1 MRARGERKETAAQF
15 TRIQAAGGST
25 WYQCGR
31 TVFGIAGL
39 RQEESL
45 TAEETWQIEAGSYLF
60 LGENL
65 KAEESGQFFADAM
78 RLIKS
83 CGGRLLFGWI
93 CNPSAPLG
101 QWQYQLLLWER
112 GGEDAHSFLTG
123 REFDWQ
129 RYALFLPGGSRLVL
143 EDEAALRLKMGEKR
157 HWLRTPGLT
166 LGGEGEPRLWL
177 TGENAG
183 VWEIDFVLPEQE
195 EVFAQIDAGVRYYS
209 MSEGQPYSATAALFY
224 PEQEIHLRGQ
234 LDFAKAPEEGM
245 RFFFDE
251 SASFEFPCEIPT
263 LYGRKVYARMQFP
276 AGGAAVKSREE
287 ERPGLIFA
295 RGIRWFT
302 SEAGKP
308 GAACEYYLTYTG
320 KFKLR
325 MEETDAAN
333 DDRILCGRMGTEYLA
348 CGDDGFLTL
357 RFYPGNP
364 AYCGMAGGESGL
376 CGMAGGE
383 SGSCGMADGESGLD
397 GPAEGKTG
405 LTGLATTAWISFG
418 AEEQTVD
425 YYSTAA
431 QTALYAVQEKTSEFL
446 DYLELPVAQLQ
457 GERAVPFLPV
467 KRLAEKT
474 VNEELLL
481 GMELSGV
488 LPTRAKILLNRENAI
503 AGSRSGEQTA
513 ATPQG
518 FLVGV
523 TGNAW
528 NWIKIA
534 SNAEGGSPDSV
545 FAGIS
550 EELRMK
556 FHDSRLF
563 LAMADAAAIGA
574 QLQQWKLDFAVG
586 DWRFLVD
593 EEHFRSGREDQSNTA
608 IIFKYAKDKSID
620 ELMQETNFE
629 GEAVAGNIRQIYQS
643 AAAHVYDRDGN
654 VLADYRNFYEMTH
667 DRAFSGVLVLN
678 CPLSVSQMPEELKLL
693 LAGLK
698 EDALYAHHMGV
709 HANDLTVK
717 DGVPVMKRSS
727 YFGLVD
733 YQDNGVLV
741 NENTDSKDYDFLTK
755 RVLLEIR
762 NSVIV
767 KFAAEAEVLINRL
780 FDARAEAVT
789 GEAGNC
795 LVLDG
800 SYQNCGGV
808 GQYVFAL
815 RQNTVFALR
824 GSMLE
829 NVEITAVRMKA
840 GETDG
845 MLTGSFGLTGKLRFW
860 RNAACDI
867 LAYGSCPDTG
877 EDGYLAF
884 DNLAIDMSIKQ
895 AGTGAKHF
903 TVRYETL
910 TLDETQSIL
919 RRGSMP
925 TCLPAHPQ
933 ALMRYNLSEG
943 APKAFGYRS
952 ITCPVE
958 QGEIKSQWYG
968 LSFVIPLGSLG
979 GNSAVAALELKLLC
993 AWGMPEE
1000 GKEEPPVFV
1009 GILLPGLG
1017 ADGIT
1022 LSLQGILK
1030 LDFKSVELLVYHT
1043 EEKTDYQLC
1052 FRNFTLSALGMSF
1065 PPGKNNIYLFGE
1077 DGSRLGWYA
1086 AYQKEGKNGDDKR
1099 KSDDFRSRTGD
1110 GQSDRGV

>member
-1 MRARGERKETAAQF
+1 MRAWDERKETAAQF
-15 TRIQAAGGST
+15 TRTQAAGGFT

-45 TAEETWQIEAGSYLF
+45 TAEETWRIEAGSYLF

-65 KAEESGQFFADAM
+65 KTEESGQFFADAI

-101 QWQYQLLLWER
+101 QWQYQLLLRER

-143 EDEAALRLKMGEKR
+143 EGEAAVRLKMGEKR

-166 LGGEGEPRLWL
+166 LGGEGEPRLWI

-183 VWEIDFVLPEQE
+183 IWEIDFVLPEQE
-195 EVFAQIDAGVRYYS
+195 DVFAQIDAGVRYYS

-224 PEQEIHLRGQ
+224 PEQEIRLRGR

-245 RFFFDE
+245 RFLFDE

-263 LYGRKVYARMQFP
+263 LYGRRVYARMQFP
-276 AGGAAVKSREE
+276 AGGAAAKNREE

-302 SEAGKP
+302 SEEEKP

-320 KFKLR
+320 KFRLR

-348 CGDDGFLTL
+348 CGDDGFLPL
-357 RFYPGNP
+357 RFYPDNP
-364 AYCGMAGGESGL
+364 AYCGMADEECGQS
-376 CGMAGGE
+376 GMAEGKN
-383 SGSCGMADGESGLD
+383 GLD
-397 GPAEGKTG
+397 GM
-405 LTGLATTAWISFG
+405 ATTAWISFG

-431 QTALYAVQEKTSEFL
+431 QTALYAVQEKTSELL
-446 DYLELPVAQLQ
+446 DYLELPVAQLR

-467 KRLAEKT
+467 KRLTEKT

-518 FLVGV
+518 FLVGIS
-523 TGNAW
+523 GNAW
-528 NWIKIA
+528 KWIGIA
-534 SNAEGGSPDSV
+534 SNAEGEAPDSV

-563 LAMADAAAIGA
+563 LAMADAAAIAA

-593 EEHFRSGREDQSNTA
+593 EGHFRSGREDQSNTA

-620 ELMQETNFE
+620 ELMQETDFE
-629 GEAVAGNIRQIYQS
+629 GEAIAGNIRQIYQS
-643 AAAHVYDRDGN
+643 AAAHAYDRDGN

-698 EDALYAHHMGV
+698 EDALFAHHVGV

-717 DGVPVMKRSS
+717 DGVPIMKRSS

-815 RQNTVFALR
+815 RQNTVFALQ

-860 RNAACDI
+860 RNTACDI
-867 LAYGSCPDTG
+867 PAYGSCHDTG

-884 DNLAIDMSIKQ
+884 DNLAIDMSIEQ

-903 TVRYETL
+903 TVQYETL

-919 RRGSMP
+919 RRGSLP

-952 ITCPVE
+952 MTCPVE

-968 LSFVIPLGSLG
+968 LFFVIPLGSLG

-1009 GILLPGLG
+1009 GISLPGLG

-1077 DGSRLGWYA
+1077 NGSRLGWYA
-1086 AYQKEGKNGDDKR
+1086 AYQKEEKDGDDKR
-1099 KSDDFRSRTGD
+1099 KGDNSRSRTGD

>member
-83 CGGRLLFGWI
+83 CGGRILFGWI

-166 LGGEGEPRLWL
+166 LGGEGEPRLWI

-183 VWEIDFVLPEQE
+183 IWEIDFVLPERE
-195 EVFAQIDAGVRYYS
+195 DVFAQIDAGVRYYS

-224 PEQEIHLRGQ
+224 PEQEIRLRGR

-620 ELMQETNFE
+620 ELMQETDFE

-877 EDGYLAF
+877 EDGYLEF
-884 DNLAIDMSIKQ
+884 DNLAIDMSIEQ

-919 RRGSMP
+919 RCGSLSRGAGGDKVAVVRAFFCD
-925 TCLPAHPQ
+925 TARI
-933 ALMRYNLSEG
+933 AWG
-943 APKAFGYRS
+943 KFGGGGVGIKAFVRMGH
-952 ITCPVE
+952 V
-958 QGEIKSQWYG
+958 
-968 LSFVIPLGSLG
+968 G
-979 GNSAVAALELKLLC
+979 GRERRTSGVCRHFAARARGGRDYAVAS
-993 AWGMPEE
+993 GN
-1000 GKEEPPVFV
+1000 
-1009 GILLPGLG
+1009 
-1017 ADGIT
+1017 
-1022 LSLQGILK
+1022 
-1030 LDFKSVELLVYHT
+1030 FKAG
-1043 EEKTDYQLC
+1043 
-1052 FRNFTLSALGMSF
+1052 F
-1065 PPGKNNIYLFGE
+1065 
-1077 DGSRLGWYA
+1077 
-1086 AYQKEGKNGDDKR
+1086 
-1099 KSDDFRSRTGD
+1099 
-1110 GQSDRGV
+1110 

>member
-15 TRIQAAGGST
+15 TRIQTAGGFT
-25 WYQCGR
+25 WYQCGK
-31 TVFGIAGL
+31 TVFGVAGL

-45 TAEETWQIEAGSYLF
+45 TAEETWRIEAGSYLF

-65 KAEESGQFFADAM
+65 KTEESGQFFADAM

-143 EDEAALRLKMGEKR
+143 EGEAAVRLKMGEKR

-166 LGGEGEPRLWL
+166 LGGEGEPRLWI

-183 VWEIDFVLPEQE
+183 IWEIDFVLPEQE
-195 EVFAQIDAGVRYYS
+195 DVFAQIDAGVRYYS

-224 PEQEIHLRGQ
+224 PDQEIRLRGR

-263 LYGRKVYARMQFP
+263 LYGRRTYARMQFP
-276 AGGAAVKSREE
+276 AGGAAAKSREE

-302 SEAGKP
+302 SEEGKP
-308 GAACEYYLTYTG
+308 DAACEYYLTYTG
-320 KFKLR
+320 KFRLR

-348 CGDDGFLTL
+348 CGDDGFLPL

-364 AYCGMAGGESGL
+364 AYCGMADEECGQSG
-376 CGMAGGE
+376 M
-383 SGSCGMADGESGLD
+383 
-397 GPAEGKTG
+397 AEGKNG

-431 QTALYAVQEKTSEFL
+431 QTALYAVQEKTSELL
-446 DYLELPVAQLQ
+446 DYLELPVAQLR

-467 KRLAEKT
+467 KRLTEKT
-474 VNEELLL
+474 INEELLL

-518 FLVGV
+518 FLVGIS
-523 TGNAW
+523 GNAW

-534 SNAEGGSPDSV
+534 SNAEGETPDSV

-563 LAMADAAAIGA
+563 LAMADAAAIAA

-620 ELMQETNFE
+620 ELMQETDFE

-654 VLADYRNFYEMTH
+654 VFADYRNFYEMTH

-698 EDALYAHHMGV
+698 EDALFAHHMGV

-762 NSVIV
+762 NSAIV
-767 KFAAEAEVLINRL
+767 RFAAEAEVLINRL

-867 LAYGSCPDTG
+867 PAYGSCSDTG

-919 RRGSMP
+919 RRGSLP

-958 QGEIKSQWYG
+958 QAM
-968 LSFVIPLGSLG
+968 SL
-979 GNSAVAALELKLLC
+979 
-993 AWGMPEE
+993 
-1000 GKEEPPVFV
+1000 
-1009 GILLPGLG
+1009 
-1017 ADGIT
+1017 
-1022 LSLQGILK
+1022 
-1030 LDFKSVELLVYHT
+1030 
-1043 EEKTDYQLC
+1043 
-1052 FRNFTLSALGMSF
+1052 R
-1065 PPGKNNIYLFGE
+1065 
-1077 DGSRLGWYA
+1077 
-1086 AYQKEGKNGDDKR
+1086 
-1099 KSDDFRSRTGD
+1099 
-1110 GQSDRGV
+1110 

>member
-15 TRIQAAGGST
+15 TRIQTAGGFT
-25 WYQCGR
+25 WYQCGK

-45 TAEETWQIEAGSYLF
+45 TAEETWRIEAGSYLF

-65 KAEESGQFFADAM
+65 KTEESGQFFADAM

-129 RYALFLPGGSRLVL
+129 RYALFLPGGSRFVL
-143 EDEAALRLKMGEKR
+143 EGEAAVRLKMGEKS

-166 LGGEGEPRLWL
+166 LRGEGEPRLWL

-183 VWEIDFVLPEQE
+183 IWEIDFVLPEQE
-195 EVFAQIDAGVRYYS
+195 DVFAQIDAGVRYYS

-224 PEQEIHLRGQ
+224 PDQEIRLRGQ

-251 SASFEFPCEIPT
+251 GASFEFPCEIPT
-263 LYGRKVYARMQFP
+263 LYGRRTYARMQFP
-276 AGGAAVKSREE
+276 VGGAAAKSREE

-302 SEAGKP
+302 SEEGKP

-348 CGDDGFLTL
+348 CGDDGFLPL

-364 AYCGMAGGESGL
+364 AYCGMADEE
-376 CGMAGGE
+376 CGPD
-383 SGSCGMADGESGLD
+383 GM
-397 GPAEGKTG
+397 AEGKNG

-431 QTALYAVQEKTSEFL
+431 QTALYAVQEKTSELL
-446 DYLELPVAQLQ
+446 DYLELPVAQLR

-467 KRLAEKT
+467 KRLTEKT

-488 LPTRAKILLNRENAI
+488 LPMRAKILLNRENAI

-534 SNAEGGSPDSV
+534 SNAEGEAPDSV

-563 LAMADAAAIGA
+563 LAMADAAAIAA

-620 ELMQETNFE
+620 ELMQETDFE

-733 YQDNGVLV
+733 YQDNEVLV

-780 FDARAEAVT
+780 FDARAGAVT

-815 RQNTVFALR
+815 QQNTVFALR

-845 MLTGSFGLTGKLRFW
+845 MLTGSFGLTGELRFW

-884 DNLAIDMSIKQ
+884 AGLAIDMSIKQ

-919 RRGSMP
+919 RRGSLP

-968 LSFVIPLGSLG
+968 LFFVIPLGSLG

-993 AWGMPEE
+993 AWGMPGE

-1009 GILLPGLG
+1009 GISLPGLW

-1043 EEKTDYQLC
+1043 DEKTDYQLC

-1077 DGSRLGWYA
+1077 GGSRLGWYA
-1086 AYQKEGKNGDDKR
+1086 AYQKEEKDGDDKR
-1099 KSDDFRSRTGD
+1099 KGDNSCSRTGD
-1110 GQSDRGV
+1110 GQPDRGV